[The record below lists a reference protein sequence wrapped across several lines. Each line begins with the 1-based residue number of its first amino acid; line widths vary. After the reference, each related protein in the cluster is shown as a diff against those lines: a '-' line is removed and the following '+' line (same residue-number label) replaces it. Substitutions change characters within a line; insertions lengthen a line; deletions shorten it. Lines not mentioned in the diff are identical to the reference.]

1 MKRTTLALANIAA
14 IAALAAMLLCPRP
27 SVSQEGKTER
37 FNVPLSD
44 PSKPVRLNVSLV
56 TGAITVEAHGG
67 NSVVVEAVSFEPP
80 QGRKPAGPPRKDG
93 LRRIPAS
100 GSGMEIEEE
109 NNSVTISSSTPNI
122 PLNLRIQVP
131 AQTSL
136 RLSTVNGGDIRVTGV
151 RGEHE
156 LSNTNGAIEARQVAG
171 SVVAHTINGQVLVTF
186 TSVTPD
192 KAMAF
197 STLNGDID
205 VTFPGNTRA
214 NLRMES
220 QNGDIYTDFDV
231 AMRERAAE
239 DKGERSGGRY
249 RITVERA
256 VTGSINGGG
265 PEIRFK
271 TFNGDVHLRRAG
283 S

>member
-1 MKRTTLALANIAA
+1 MKRTTLALAAA
-14 IAALAAMLLCPRP
+14 AAAATILLCPRP
-27 SVSQEGKTER
+27 SVSQEGKAER
-37 FNVPLSD
+37 FNVPLTD
-44 PSKPVRLNVSLV
+44 PGRPVRLNVSLV
-56 TGAITVEAHGG
+56 TGAITVEAHSG
-67 NSVVVEAVSFEPP
+67 NSVVVEAVAPEPP
-80 QGRKPAGPPRKDG
+80 QGRGPSSKDG
-93 LRRIPAS
+93 LRRIPAT
-100 GSGMEIEEE
+100 GAGMEIEEE
-109 NNSVTISSSTPNI
+109 NNVVTIGSSSPTL

-136 RLSTVNGGDIRVTGV
+136 RLSTVNAGHIKVTGV
-151 RGEHE
+151 RGDHE

-171 SVVAHTINGQVLVTF
+171 SVVAHTVNGRVLVTF
-186 TSVTPD
+186 TAITPD

-214 NLRMES
+214 HLKMES

-231 AMRERAAE
+231 AMRERVPE
-239 DKGERSGGRY
+239 SKEGRSGGRY
-249 RITVERA
+249 RVTVERA

-265 PEIRFK
+265 PEMRFK

>member
-1 MKRTTLALANIAA
+1 MNRTTLALAAA
-14 IAALAAMLLCPRP
+14 AAAATILLCPRP
-27 SVSQEGKTER
+27 SLSQEGKAER

-44 PSKPVRLNVSLV
+44 PGRPVRLNVSLV
-56 TGAITVEAHGG
+56 TGGITVEAHGG
-67 NSVVVEAVSFEPP
+67 NSVIVEAVAPEPP
-80 QGRKPAGPPRKDG
+80 QGRGPASKEG
-93 LRRIPAS
+93 LRRIPAAS
-100 GSGMEIEEE
+100 PGMEIEEE
-109 NNSVTISSSTPNI
+109 NNVVTVRSGSPTI

-136 RLSTVNGGDIRVTGV
+136 KLSTVNAGHIKVTGV
-151 RGEHE
+151 RGDHE

-171 SVVAHTINGQVLVTF
+171 SVVAHTVNGRVLVTF
-186 TSVTPD
+186 TSITPD

-197 STLNGDID
+197 STLNGDVD
-205 VTFPGNTRA
+205 VTFPANTRA

-220 QNGDIYTDFDV
+220 QNGDVYTDFDV
-231 AMRERAAE
+231 TMRERAE
-239 DKGERSGGRY
+239 SKEGRSGGRY
-249 RITVERA
+249 RVTVERA

-271 TFNGDVHLRRAG
+271 TFNGDIHLRRAG

>member
-1 MKRTTLALANIAA
+1 MKRTTLALASIAA
-14 IAALAAMLLCPRP
+14 IAAIAAMLLCPRP
-27 SVSQEGKTER
+27 SVSQEGKAER
-37 FNVPLSD
+37 FNVPLTD
-44 PSKPVRLNVSLV
+44 PSKPVRLNVSIV
-56 TGAITVEAHGG
+56 TGGITVEAYGG
-67 NSVVVEAVSFEPP
+67 SSVVVEAVALEPRHDREP
-80 QGRKPAGPPRKDG
+80 SSPPRKDG

-100 GSGMEIEEE
+100 GAGMEIEEE
-109 NNSVTISSSTPNI
+109 NNTVTVSSSTPNI

-136 RLSTVNGGDIRVTGV
+136 RLSTVNAGDIRVTGV

-171 SVVAHTINGQVLVTF
+171 SLVAHTINGEIKVNL
-186 TSVTPD
+186 TSITPD

-205 VTFPGNTRA
+205 VTLPGNTRA
-214 NLRMES
+214 NLLMES

-231 AMRERAAE
+231 AMRERSNPE
-239 DKGERSGGRY
+239 GRSSGGRY
-249 RITVERA
+249 RVTVERA
-256 VTGSINGGG
+256 VFGSINGGG
-265 PEIRFK
+265 PEMRFK

>member
-1 MKRTTLALANIAA
+1 M
-14 IAALAAMLLCPRP
+14 
-27 SVSQEGKTER
+27 
-37 FNVPLSD
+37 
-44 PSKPVRLNVSLV
+44 SLV
-56 TGAITVEAHGG
+56 TGGITVEAHSG
-67 NSVVVEAVSFEPP
+67 NSVVVEAVTPEPR
-80 QGRKPAGPPRKDG
+80 QDRGPEKKDG
-93 LRRIPAS
+93 LRRIPAA
-100 GSGMEIEEE
+100 GAGMEIEEE
-109 NNSVTISSSTPNI
+109 NNTVTVSSSTPNV

-136 RLSTVNGGDIRVTGV
+136 RLSTVNAGHIKVTGV

-171 SVVAHTINGQVLVTF
+171 SVVAHTVNGRVLVTF
-186 TSVTPD
+186 TGVTPD

-205 VTFPGNTRA
+205 VTLPGNTRA
-214 NLRMES
+214 NLKMES

-231 AMRERAAE
+231 AMRERGATE
-239 DKGERSGGRY
+239 SKEGRSGGRY
-249 RITVERA
+249 RVTVERA

>member
-1 MKRTTLALANIAA
+1 MKRTTLALATIAA
-14 IAALAAMLLCPRP
+14 IAAMLLYSRP
-27 SVSQEGKTER
+27 SVSQEGKIER
-37 FNVPLSD
+37 FNVPLTD

-67 NSVVVEAVSFEPP
+67 NSVVIEAVSLEPP
-80 QGRKPAGPPRKDG
+80 QGRKPASKDG

-100 GSGMEIEEE
+100 GAGMEIEEE
-109 NNSVTISSSTPNI
+109 NNTVTVGSSTPNI
-122 PLNLRIQVP
+122 PINLRIQVP
-131 AQTSL
+131 VQTSL

-156 LSNTNGAIEARQVAG
+156 LSNTNGAVEARQVAG
-171 SVVAHTINGQVLVTF
+171 SVVTHTINGQVLVTF
-186 TSVTPD
+186 TSVSPD

-231 AMRERAAE
+231 AMRDRAVE

-249 RITVERA
+249 RVTVERA
-256 VTGSINGGG
+256 VSGSINGGG

>member
-1 MKRTTLALANIAA
+1 MKRTTRALATIAA
-14 IAALAAMLLCPRP
+14 IAAIAAMLLCPRP

-37 FNVPLSD
+37 FNVPLTD

-67 NSVVVEAVSFEPP
+67 SSVVVEAVSFGPP
-80 QGRKPAGPPRKDG
+80 QGRKPASKDG

-109 NNSVTISSSTPNI
+109 NNTVTLSSSTPNI

-131 AQTSL
+131 TQTSL

-186 TSVTPD
+186 TSVSPD

-231 AMRERAAE
+231 AMRERPVE

-249 RITVERA
+249 RVTVERA
-256 VTGSINGGG
+256 VSGSINGGG

>member
-1 MKRTTLALANIAA
+1 MNRTTLALAAA
-14 IAALAAMLLCPRP
+14 AAAATILLCPQP
-27 SVSQEGKTER
+27 SVSQEGKAER

-44 PSKPVRLNVSLV
+44 PGRPVRLNVSLV
-56 TGAITVEAHGG
+56 TGGITVEAHSG
-67 NSVVVEAVSFEPP
+67 NSVIVEAMTPEPRP
-80 QGRKPAGPPRKDG
+80 DRGPASKDG
-93 LRRIPAS
+93 LRRIPVTGGA
-100 GSGMEIEEE
+100 GMEIEEE
-109 NNSVTISSSTPNI
+109 NNTVTVGSASPNV

-136 RLSTVNGGDIRVTGV
+136 RLSTVNAGHIKVTGV
-151 RGEHE
+151 RGDHE
-156 LSNTNGAIEARQVAG
+156 LSNTNGSIEARQVAG
-171 SVVAHTINGQVLVTF
+171 SVVAHTVNGRILVTF
-186 TSVTPD
+186 TAVTPD

-197 STLNGDID
+197 STLNGDVD

-231 AMRERAAE
+231 AMRERAVE
-239 DKGERSGGRY
+239 SKEGRSGGRY
-249 RITVERA
+249 RVTVERA
-256 VTGSINGGG
+256 VSGSINGGG

>member
-1 MKRTTLALANIAA
+1 MKRTTLALAAVAA
-14 IAALAAMLLCPRP
+14 TATILLCPRP

-37 FNVPLSD
+37 FNVPLTD

-56 TGAITVEAHGG
+56 TGGITVEAHSG
-67 NSVVVEAVSFEPP
+67 NSVVVEAVSPEPP
-80 QGRKPAGPPRKDG
+80 QGRGPATKEG

-100 GSGMEIEEE
+100 GAGMEIEEE
-109 NNSVTISSSTPNI
+109 NNTVTVGSSSPNV

-136 RLSTVNGGDIRVTGV
+136 RLSTVNAGHIKVTGV

-156 LSNTNGAIEARQVAG
+156 LSNTNGVIEARQVAG
-171 SVVAHTINGQVLVTF
+171 SVVAHTVNGRVLVTF
-186 TSVTPD
+186 TAVTPD

-197 STLNGDID
+197 STLNGDVD

-214 NLRMES
+214 DLRMES

-239 DKGERSGGRY
+239 AKEGRSGGRY
-249 RITVERA
+249 RVTVERA
-256 VTGSINGGG
+256 VHGTINGGG
-265 PEIRFK
+265 PEMRFK

>member
-1 MKRTTLALANIAA
+1 MKRTTLALAAVAA
-14 IAALAAMLLCPRP
+14 ATAIFLCPQP
-27 SVSQEGKTER
+27 SLSQEGKAER

-44 PSKPVRLNVSLV
+44 PGKPVRLNVELI
-56 TGAITVEAHGG
+56 TGGITVEAYGG
-67 NSVVVEAVSFEPP
+67 SSVVIEATSPEPP
-80 QGRKPAGPPRKDG
+80 QGRKPENPPRKDG
-93 LRRIPAS
+93 LRRIPTS
-100 GSGMEIEEE
+100 GSSMEIEEE
-109 NNSVTISSSTPNI
+109 NNTVTVSGPSPVHPT
-122 PLNLRIQVP
+122 NLRIQVP

-136 RLSTVNGGDIRVTGV
+136 RLATINMGDIRVTGV

-156 LSNTNGAIEARQVAG
+156 LSNTNGSIEVRQVSG
-171 SVVAHTINGQVLVTF
+171 SVVAHTINGRILVVF
-186 TSVTPD
+186 ASVSPD

-220 QNGDIYTDFDV
+220 QNGDIYTDFDM
-231 AMRERAAE
+231 AMRERTAE
-239 DKGERSGGRY
+239 NKEGRSGHY
-249 RITVERA
+249 RVTVERA
-256 VTGSINGGG
+256 VNGSINGGG

>member
-1 MKRTTLALANIAA
+1 MNRTTLALAAVATI
-14 IAALAAMLLCPRP
+14 LLCPRP

-44 PSKPVRLNVSLV
+44 PGKPVRLNVSLV
-56 TGAITVEAHGG
+56 TGSITVEAHSG
-67 NSVVVEAVSFEPP
+67 NSVVVEAVAPEPP
-80 QGRKPAGPPRKDG
+80 QGRGPATKDG
-93 LRRIPAS
+93 LRRIPAT
-100 GSGMEIEEE
+100 GAGMEIEEE
-109 NNSVTISSSTPNI
+109 NNVVTVGADSPTL

-136 RLSTVNGGDIRVTGV
+136 RLATVNAGHIKITGV
-151 RGEHE
+151 RGDHE
-156 LSNTNGAIEARQVAG
+156 LSNTNGSIEARQVAG
-171 SVVAHTINGQVLVTF
+171 SVVAHTVNGRVLVTF
-186 TSVTPD
+186 TSITPD

-239 DKGERSGGRY
+239 SKEGRSGGRY
-249 RITVERA
+249 RVTVERA

-265 PEIRFK
+265 PEVRFK

>member
-1 MKRTTLALANIAA
+1 MKRTTLALAA
-14 IAALAAMLLCPRP
+14 IAVMLLCPRP
-27 SVSQEGKTER
+27 SLSQEGKAER
-37 FNVPLSD
+37 YNVPLTD

-56 TGAITVEAHGG
+56 MGGITVEAHAG
-67 NSVVVEAVSFEPP
+67 NSVVVEAVAPEPP
-80 QGRKPAGPPRKDG
+80 QGRGPSTKEG

-100 GSGMEIEEE
+100 GAGLEIEEE
-109 NNSVTISSSTPNI
+109 NNTVTVVGESPTL

-131 AQTSL
+131 AQTSV
-136 RLSTVNGGDIRVTGV
+136 RLATINAGYIKVTGV
-151 RGEHE
+151 RGDHE

-171 SVVAHTINGQVLVTF
+171 SVVAHTVNGRILVTF

-197 STLNGDID
+197 STLNGDVD
-205 VTFPGNTRA
+205 VTIPGNTRA
-214 NLRMES
+214 HLKMES

-239 DKGERSGGRY
+239 NKAGRSGGRY
-249 RITVERA
+249 RVTVERA
-256 VTGSINGGG
+256 VSGTLNGGG
-265 PEIRFK
+265 PEIRVK